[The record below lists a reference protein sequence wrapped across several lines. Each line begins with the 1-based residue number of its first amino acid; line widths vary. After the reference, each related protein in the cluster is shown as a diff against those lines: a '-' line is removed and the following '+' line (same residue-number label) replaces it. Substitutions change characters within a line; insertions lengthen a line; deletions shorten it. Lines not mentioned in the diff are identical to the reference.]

1 MHWSKFGGPL
11 PLLGIKKAAQEIV
24 PETKLE
30 VERFADPVPCSCPNV
45 LACTNLAATEPYIAE
60 FTLLQTEH
68 VSLIAFFVT
77 TMEARYVEA
86 GSMSIFWTQNRGG
99 TRWIRALLYGG
110 TQIGLGG
117 PGQSQLFSTWD
128 PNRVW
133 WDAVGPGGSQVFVYV
148 GPYTPFG
155 FFYHAN

>member
-1 MHWSKFGGPL
+1 M

-86 GSMSIFWTQNRGG
+86 SFMIACPEC
-99 TRWIRALLYGG
+99 ALV
-110 TQIGLGG
+110 QIWRSAERL
-117 PGQSQLFSTWD
+117 
-128 PNRVW
+128 
-133 WDAVGPGGSQVFVYV
+133 
-148 GPYTPFG
+148 
-155 FFYHAN
+155 